1 MKNVWTN
8 NFILLVTAIV
18 ISLLLHVAHVL
29 LPFMFGP
36 IIASIIVIKVFKL
49 EVKWPFWLSQIG
61 LILLGVQIG
70 STFTSEVLHDIKNDW
85 LIIVV
90 ITLLLLV
97 LSLLIAFFFKKI
109 ARVNTETA
117 ILSVIPGALSQ
128 MLIMAEENKKA
139 NILVV
144 SLTQTSRVIFVVI
157 LVPLISYFFSSDGGN
172 ETTSIKSPPL
182 TEVLNLSHIIILM
195 CCIAIIYSLMAKI
208 NFPTKQLL
216 APIVVLVIWN
226 LTTHHTFTLDNYIL
240 ATAQVIY
247 MIRIGLQIANLLS
260 DLKGRIAVAI
270 IYQNVFLIIG
280 SFIMVYIVHIF
291 TNNNINEL
299 FLGGAPGGMSQIVLV
314 AMATGADVAMI
325 SSFHIFR
332 IFFIL
337 FVVAPVIG
345 FFLRGGISKFHQKR

>member
-1 MKNVWTN
+1 M
-8 NFILLVTAIV
+8 
-18 ISLLLHVAHVL
+18 
-29 LPFMFGP
+29 
-36 IIASIIVIKVFKL
+36 
-49 EVKWPFWLSQIG
+49 
-61 LILLGVQIG
+61 
-70 STFTSEVLHDIKNDW
+70 
-85 LIIVV
+85 
-90 ITLLLLV
+90 
-97 LSLLIAFFFKKI
+97 
-109 ARVNTETA
+109 
-117 ILSVIPGALSQ
+117 
-128 MLIMAEENKKA
+128 
-139 NILVV
+139 

-182 TEVLNLSHIIILM
+182 TEVLNLSQIIILM

-216 APIVVLVIWN
+216 AIVVLVIWN

-240 ATAQVIY
+240 AQVIY

-299 FLGGAPGGMSQIVLV
+299 F
-314 AMATGADVAMI
+314 
-325 SSFHIFR
+325 
-332 IFFIL
+332 
-337 FVVAPVIG
+337 
-345 FFLRGGISKFHQKR
+345 